1 MLMSGAGPVRSAV
14 RAPNAL
20 RVALFVSAACL
31 VAPLARAIEPTPVIS
46 AAPGG
51 PTLRTKT
58 CGFLA
63 LRPPACFTAMTLS
76 PPADRQ
82 QAGLSILSVSASC
95 LELRGGQQEPIL
107 CRLLSHPRD
116 QVVDTPLQRHLGF
129 EAKVLPDLCGLVVR
143 LRECSWRSGRGGCCR
158 CMRTAD
164 FDGPGNQRVTHD
176 PVPDLVDMVIGK
188 EGSGGCG
195 RKGRREIQHSQ
206 LRHIRT

>member
-20 RVALFVSAACL
+20 RVALIVSAACL

-46 AAPGG
+46 PAAPGG

-63 LRPPACFTAMTLS
+63 LRPPASITPMTLS
-76 PPADRQ
+76 PPAERR
-82 QAGLSILSVSASC
+82 QAGLSIVSVSASC

-116 QVVDTPLQRHLGF
+116 QVVDTPLQRGLG
-129 EAKVLPDLCGLVVR
+129 
-143 LRECSWRSGRGGCCR
+143 
-158 CMRTAD
+158 
-164 FDGPGNQRVTHD
+164 
-176 PVPDLVDMVIGK
+176 
-188 EGSGGCG
+188 
-195 RKGRREIQHSQ
+195 
-206 LRHIRT
+206 